1 MYFEISGTNIRL
13 MGSMHLL
20 PAANPGLP
28 EWATKAYDWCEEL
41 VFESDIST
49 MPPLHP
55 MPGVDLKALLTPGA
69 WAALHDLWPL
79 SHNFPPLEKVQPW
92 AAFLFGTVF
101 SMATSSGVE
110 PLFLQW
116 AGNDSKNVHF
126 LETPAQFAQL
136 AENVPLQEVVQS
148 IESFASDLAAPQRTI
163 EAMYQAWIAQD
174 LSALYDVALQSP
186 SFKLPELRRAVLERR
201 NLSWLPLVEGHMKT
215 SKPTLIAVG
224 ALHLYG
230 PGNLLDLLGC
240 EAKLLS
246 CD

>member
-1 MYFEISGTNIRL
+1 MYFEIPGTNIRL
-13 MGSMHLL
+13 MGSMHRL
-20 PAANPGLP
+20 PADSPGLP
-28 EWATKAYDWCEEL
+28 GWTTKAYDWCDEL
-41 VFESDIST
+41 VFESDISI
-49 MPPLHP
+49 MPPLYP
-55 MPGVDLKALLTPGA
+55 VPGVDLKANLTANA
-69 WAALHDLWPL
+69 WSSLQDLWPL
-79 SHNFPPLEKVQPW
+79 SDSLPPLEKVQPW
-92 AAFLFGTVF
+92 AAFLFGSAF
-101 SMATSSGVE
+101 SMATSVGVE
-110 PLFLQW
+110 HLFLQW
-116 AGNDSKNVHF
+116 AGNDSKVVHF

-148 IESFASDLAAPQRTI
+148 IESLASDLAAPQRTI
-163 EAMYQAWIAQD
+163 EAMYQAWIARD